1 MTKLK
6 IKKTSVAGRNRT
18 SGTGYRGK
26 QTRTG
31 NSLGFRFE
39 GALFRSHPEFNGEVT
54 AHVIAPGRML
64 VTAEPEYREDDED
77 PVLAS
82 FLAFLAKEI
91 EENPGRI
98 RPLDAK
104 LAKRAARLAKGIEVN
119 LDEDLGE
126 ESLLQ

>member
-1 MTKLK
+1 MATPK
-6 IKKTSVAGRNRT
+6 IKKTPAAIRRRN
-18 SGTGYRGK
+18 SGTGYRGR
-26 QTRTG
+26 QTKTG

-64 VTAEPEYREDDED
+64 VTAEPEYREDEED

-91 EENPGRI
+91 EENPVRI

-104 LAKRAARLAKGIEVN
+104 LVKRAARLTKGIKVN